1 MTAHLR
7 NDWIRV
13 QDKKSKGIFTIAAS
27 AFSAEEVDR
36 LENKAAVDE
45 NGAPLPPESAE
56 PAAEPEPTPES
67 APKSLSSKSSGQ
79 KATDK
84 EGA

>member
-1 MTAHLR
+1 MSAHLR

-13 QDKKSKGIFTIAAS
+13 QDKKSGGIFTIAAS
-27 AFSAEEVDR
+27 AHNPDEADVLKDVD
-36 LENKAAVDE
+36 AVDE
-45 NGAPLPPESAE
+45 NGAPLPPES
-56 PAAEPEPTPES
+56 PE